1 MVFFPSLIYT
11 LPLGI
16 SVLFINV
23 FSEPTSFADNSLAKR
38 GDTYDIVNLHNL
50 KKKKA
55 LNLF

>member
-1 MVFFPSLIYT
+1 MFFFPSLIYT

-50 KKKKA
+50 KKKK
-55 LNLF
+55 L